1 MKLLERLP
9 RESGG
14 EYALRTIKE
23 NIISLEL
30 APGSQ
35 ISENELAAEMGLSRT
50 PVREALMELS
60 KVKIVDIQPQKKS
73 TIPLIDYDMVEESRF
88 MRDLLECAV
97 AELDCEMAAPGD
109 LERLS
114 ENIRLQSLYLDD
126 FYTGQLMAL
135 DNQFHGMLFD
145 IAKKSQVY
153 ALIQNISIHFD
164 RVRTLALSSV
174 KSGKIVQDHVDLVDA
189 IRRKDPKS
197 ARELMA
203 LCLAYA
209 GQYYKQCYIE
219 TLHNMTAANRF
230 YQKWGFRRLD
240 RPLLDTGHFSCDVWY
255 IKDLEEPVCCG

>member
-35 ISENELAAEMGLSRT
+35 ISENVLATEMGLSRT
-50 PVREALMELS
+50 PVREALIELS

-73 TIPLIDYDMVEESRF
+73 TIPLIDYNMVEESRF

-97 AELDCEMAAPGD
+97 VELDCEMASPAD
-109 LERLS
+109 LERLN
-114 ENIRLQSLYLDD
+114 ENIRLQNLYLDE
-126 FYTGQLMAL
+126 FYSGQLVSL
-135 DNQFHGMLFD
+135 DNEFHGMLFD

-153 ALIQNISIHFD
+153 SLIQNISIHFD

-174 KSGKIVQDHVDLVDA
+174 KNTKIVQDHVDLVDA
-189 IRRKDPKS
+189 IRRKDGKA
-197 ARELMA
+197 ARSLMERHLNRYDIDAAA
-203 LCLAYA
+203 LRAAYP
-209 GQYYKQCYIE
+209 QYFK
-219 TLHNMTAANRF
+219 
-230 YQKWGFRRLD
+230 
-240 RPLLDTGHFSCDVWY
+240 
-255 IKDLEEPVCCG
+255 

>member
-1 MKLLERLP
+1 M
-9 RESGG
+9 
-14 EYALRTIKE
+14 
-23 NIISLEL
+23 
-30 APGSQ
+30 
-35 ISENELAAEMGLSRT
+35 
-50 PVREALMELS
+50 
-60 KVKIVDIQPQKKS
+60 
-73 TIPLIDYDMVEESRF
+73 
-88 MRDLLECAV
+88 

-203 LCLAYA
+203 LHLNRYDLDPAALRAAYP
-209 GQYYKQCYIE
+209 QYFK
-219 TLHNMTAANRF
+219 
-230 YQKWGFRRLD
+230 
-240 RPLLDTGHFSCDVWY
+240 
-255 IKDLEEPVCCG
+255 

>member
-23 NIISLEL
+23 NIINLEL
-30 APGSQ
+30 PPGSQ

-50 PVREALMELS
+50 PVREALIELS

-97 AELDCEMAAPGD
+97 VELDCRMATPAD
-109 LERLS
+109 LERLN
-114 ENIRLQSLYLDD
+114 ENVRLQTLYLDD
-126 FYTGQLMAL
+126 FYSGRLMTL

-153 ALIQNISIHFD
+153 GLIQNISIHFD
-164 RVRTLALSSV
+164 RVRTMALSSV
-174 KSGKIVQDHVDLVDA
+174 KNTKIVQDHRDLVDA
-189 IRRKDPKS
+189 IGRGDAAA
-197 ARELMA
+197 ARELMEKHLNRYDIDA
-203 LCLAYA
+203 ATIRTAYP
-209 GQYYKQCYIE
+209 QYFK
-219 TLHNMTAANRF
+219 
-230 YQKWGFRRLD
+230 
-240 RPLLDTGHFSCDVWY
+240 
-255 IKDLEEPVCCG
+255 